1 MGYGMSYIE
10 DNGYFTFDGVKSS
23 DYGVWINGSGTY
35 NAAALRYK
43 EYNVPGRNGALTISE
58 NAFEEADHIYPAFI
72 ARNFPANVESFRN
85 QLMSRTGYC
94 RLTDSYHPNEFYRA
108 RYMSGLD
115 ADVAPGGV
123 AASFNLTFRRDP
135 RRFLTSGETVAT
147 YPPGIGMSKNLI
159 PYPYYQTTRTVNGVT
174 FTDNGDGTI
183 TVNGT
188 NTGSSTAEFVMTAG
202 SQNIVIPA
210 GSYLISGCTGG
221 SSTTYLIQWNPN
233 GGAVVNN
240 YDGSRAVD
248 LSTDTAMRVSIK
260 VISGASVNN
269 VTFKPMLR
277 LASDTD
283 DTWVP
288 YYDGSNKI
296 YNPTLFPSKPLIRVY
311 GYGTLTIGS
320 DVITIAS
327 TGNPYTDIDSEIM
340 DCFYG
345 TTNVNNKVTFQS
357 NDFPELRPGV
367 TGIAYSGNITKVEI
381 TPRWYI
387 V

>member
-10 DNGYFTFDGVKSS
+10 DNGYLTFDGVKSS
-23 DYGVWINGSGTY
+23 DYGVWINGGGTY
-35 NAAALRYK
+35 NASARRFK
-43 EYNVPGRNGALTISE
+43 EYDVPGRNGALTIDE
-58 NAFEEADHIYPAFI
+58 NAFAEADHIYPAFI
-72 ARNFPANVESFRN
+72 ARSFPSNVESFRN

-94 RLTDSYHPNEFYRA
+94 RLTDTYHTDEFYRA
-108 RYMSGLD
+108 RYMSGLEV
-115 ADVAPGGV
+115 DVAPGG
-123 AASFNLTFRRDP
+123 AGGSFNLTFRRDP
-135 RRFLTSGETVAT
+135 RRFLLTGETVAT
-147 YPPGIGMSKNLI
+147 YPPGTGMSKNLI
-159 PYPYYQTTRTVNGVT
+159 PYPYYQTTRTVDGVT

-188 NTGSSTAEFVMTAG
+188 NTGSSTVEFVMTAS
-202 SQNIVIPA
+202 SQNIIIPS
-210 GSYLISGCTGG
+210 GSYLLSGCTGG
-221 SSTTYLIQWNPN
+221 SLTTYLVQWNPT
-233 GGAVVNN
+233 GGGVINN
-240 YDGSRAVD
+240 FDGSSAVN
-248 LSTDTAMRVSIK
+248 LSANIAMRVSIK

-269 VTFKPMLR
+269 VTIKPMLR

-288 YYDGSNKI
+288 YYDGSTKI

-311 GYGTLTIGS
+311 GEGTLTIGS

-357 NDFPELRPGV
+357 NDFPELRPGL

-381 TPRWYI
+381 TPRWYRI
-387 V
+387 

>member
-94 RLTDSYHPNEFYRA
+94 RLTDSYHSGEFYRA

-135 RRFLTSGETVAT
+135 RRFLLTGETVQT
-147 YPPGIGMSKNLI
+147 YTSSSGS
-159 PYPYYQTTRTVNGVT
+159 
-174 FTDNGDGTI
+174 I
-183 TVNGT
+183 T
-188 NTGSSTAEFVMTAG
+188 
-202 SQNIVIPA
+202 
-210 GSYLISGCTGG
+210 
-221 SSTTYLIQWNPN
+221 
-233 GGAVVNN
+233 
-240 YDGSRAVD
+240 
-248 LSTDTAMRVSIK
+248 
-260 VISGASVNN
+260 
-269 VTFKPMLR
+269 
-277 LASDTD
+277 
-283 DTWVP
+283 
-288 YYDGSNKI
+288 
-296 YNPTLFPSKPLIRVY
+296 NPTLFPSKPLIRVY

-327 TGNPYTDIDSEIM
+327 TGNSYTDIDSEIM

-357 NDFPELRPGV
+357 NDFPELKPGS
-367 TGIAYSGNITKVEI
+367 TGISRSGNITRVEI